1 MFPSYTWQYVWGG
14 SLDSGY
20 WTCMHNDSNYKVKLE
35 YGIIFSVYFFVL
47 WHLKKPKEGS
57 FYKITSKLLWLSS
70 QNGSCSFLYQLSDL
84 YLASLQKQSLSSQ
97 LVWSSRFWI
106 RSLPLKGLMFPVLSH
121 GFTKSWGK
129 GGVLLG
135 CTGAMLNYKTGYR
148 SGVVIITHKKN

>member
-1 MFPSYTWQYVWGG
+1 MTPTAKFNWNMASF
-14 SLDSGY
+14 SLCVFLCFR
-20 WTCMHNDSNYKVKLE
+20 T
-35 YGIIFSVYFFVL
+35 F
-47 WHLKKPKEGS
+47 KKEEGS

-148 SGVVIITHKKN
+148 SGVVIITHKKLVEINLVYIKLAAVMNFNVLSL